1 MGEVSSAALAPIH
14 SPRISEQGR
23 PALPTTAMSTTT
35 LILTL
40 LAAGVTLTRPPS
52 PFTIGLTISLIAI
65 AILLLAIFTT
75 PPRNP
80 RP

>member
-1 MGEVSSAALAPIH
+1 MI
-14 SPRISEQGR
+14 
-23 PALPTTAMSTTT
+23 TTT

-40 LAAGVTLTRPPS
+40 LAAGFALTWPPS